1 MSFQALV
8 VLLVWGPHSEQH
20 GLGGVTIS
28 ASPRGCPVARNPAL
42 HLLGSLYSLPA
53 AFLRSK
59 ISIGLVHS
67 FRHSQSTA
75 LPGQA
80 LQRRPSGQHLT
91 LEGSQSTRKGW
102 GGLLSGEP
110 GGGGGGKGNTAPAPP
125 AGLREG
131 PLGHRHALV
140 PRRPS
145 KRPGCISSP
154 ARCCMFHTETQTPAV
169 DVTERSH
176 PGYPCWQAPRPTAPL
191 CGCTA
196 TVQTN
201 MLEIQPPGPSL
212 RLLQHRRVWNRTLA
226 PQWPGQVGR
235 TQTPGQLPMFKSQP
249 QRSQTVNRGLSFP
262 ICQRGMIRVLA
273 LQSYEVVILST
284 NI

>member
-1 MSFQALV
+1 M

-102 GGLLSGEP
+102 GVTAVRRTRWGWRRQGEHSSCSSGRPQRRAP
-110 GGGGGGKGNTAPAPP
+110 GPP
-125 AGLREG
+125 PCPG
-131 PLGHRHALV
+131 P
-140 PRRPS
+140 P
-145 KRPGCISSP
+145 
-154 ARCCMFHTETQTPAV
+154 ETQ
-169 DVTERSH
+169 
-176 PGYPCWQAPRPTAPL
+176 QAARLHFQPS
-191 CGCTA
+191 
-196 TVQTN
+196 Q
-201 MLEIQPPGPSL
+201 MLHVP
-212 RLLQHRRVWNRTLA
+212 HRDANT
-226 PQWPGQVGR
+226 
-235 TQTPGQLPMFKSQP
+235 
-249 QRSQTVNRGLSFP
+249 
-262 ICQRGMIRVLA
+262 CC
-273 LQSYEVVILST
+273 
-284 NI
+284 

>member
-1 MSFQALV
+1 MVSFIANPRPRAACSGQVSLVILCDKALPFLKCPGRV
-8 VLLVWGPHSEQH
+8 FVSCS
-20 GLGGVTIS
+20 GVTE
-28 ASPRGCPVARNPAL
+28 PRGCPVARNPAL

-131 PLGHRHALV
+131 PLGHRHAPVSYTHLTL
-140 PRRPS
+140 PTMLAQCRSRW
-145 KRPGCISSP
+145 SP
-154 ARCCMFHTETQTPAV
+154 YH
-169 DVTERSH
+169 
-176 PGYPCWQAPRPTAPL
+176 
-191 CGCTA
+191 
-196 TVQTN
+196 
-201 MLEIQPPGPSL
+201 
-212 RLLQHRRVWNRTLA
+212 
-226 PQWPGQVGR
+226 
-235 TQTPGQLPMFKSQP
+235 
-249 QRSQTVNRGLSFP
+249 
-262 ICQRGMIRVLA
+262 
-273 LQSYEVVILST
+273 
-284 NI
+284 